1 MLCSLYFILGPESP
15 FGVPVRDMRAFNVA
29 KSDNVNKLDSVW
41 FLVNRRVK
49 EELKKLCSDNISKH
63 GSRVDF

>member
-49 EELKKLCSDNISKH
+49 EELSH
-63 GSRVDF
+63 